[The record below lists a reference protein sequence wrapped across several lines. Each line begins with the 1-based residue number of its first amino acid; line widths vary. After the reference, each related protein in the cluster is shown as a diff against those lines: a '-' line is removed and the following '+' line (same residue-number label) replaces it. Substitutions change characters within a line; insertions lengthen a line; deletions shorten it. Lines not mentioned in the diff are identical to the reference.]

1 MFFRLSDDLIF
12 PDPSLAEEDGLLA
25 IGGDLKPERLLL
37 AYQNGIFP
45 WPEKGQPLLWY
56 SPHQRFVLFPEKLK
70 VSSSMQK
77 IIDRNMFEITINK
90 AFDKVITA
98 CAEVRRK
105 NQKGTWIT
113 GAMNKAYRE
122 LNHMG
127 HAISIESWK
136 DGELAGGLYG
146 IVCGKVFCGE
156 SMFSLVPNASKAA
169 FIHLVTQHHFLLI
182 DCQVHTAHLE
192 SLGAEMISQRQ
203 YLDYLNQWS
212 G

>member
-1 MFFRLSDDLIF
+1 
-12 PDPSLAEEDGLLA
+12 
-25 IGGDLKPERLLL
+25 
-37 AYQNGIFP
+37 
-45 WPEKGQPLLWY
+45 
-56 SPHQRFVLFPEKLK
+56 
-70 VSSSMQK
+70 MQK
-77 IIDRNMFEITINK
+77 IIDRNTFEITINK
-90 AFDKVITA
+90 AFGKVISA
-98 CAEVRRK
+98 CAMVRRK

-113 GAMNKAYRE
+113 TAMNKAYHE

-146 IVCGKVFCGE
+146 VMCGKVFCGE
-156 SMFSLVPNASKAA
+156 SMFSLLPNASKAA
-169 FIHLVTQHHFLLI
+169 FIHLVNQHHFLLI